1 MKEKAKYIQLF
12 ERLKENIEQGVYQ
25 DGQRLSGENEMALE
39 FGISRQ
45 TVRQA
50 LSVLEREGLIERRQG
65 SGTYV
70 RKVEPRHKRSW
81 NVGVIAT
88 YISEYIFPSILRGIE
103 GELSENG
110 FFPMLSATM
119 NRVDNE
125 RRILTDCMEKQIDG
139 LIVEGTKTALPNP
152 NLPLYEKLRE
162 MGIPVVFFNSYYPA
176 LTDCVSVTMDDRQG
190 GYDAV
195 EYLVAKGHRK
205 IGGIFKSDDMQGLGR
220 YEGYTRALLKNGL
233 ALQDRWV
240 TWFHSES
247 RENLLTD
254 EYGISLLLE
263 KYAQCTAVVCYNDEV
278 AVKLERAMANHGL
291 KVPEDMALISFDNSP
306 LGELAASGLTSFDHP
321 KEQLGACAARKL
333 ISMMSGREEKS
344 VVMDWG
350 LAERESVNTIL

>member
-1 MKEKAKYIQLF
+1 MKEKAKYVQLF
-12 ERLKENIEQGVYQ
+12 NQLKENIVRGVYQ
-25 DGQRLSGENEMALE
+25 DGQRLSGENEMAQE

-50 LSVLEREGLIERRQG
+50 LSMLEREGLIERRQG

-70 RKVEPRHKRSW
+70 RKLEPRRKRSW

-103 GELSENG
+103 GQLSEEG

-125 RRILTDCMEKQIDG
+125 RRILKDCMEKQLDG

-152 NLPLYEKLRE
+152 NLPLYEKLRD

-176 LTDCVSVTMDDRQG
+176 LRDCVSVTMNDCQG
-190 GYDAV
+190 GFDAV
-195 EYLVAKGHRK
+195 EYLVSKGHRK
-205 IGGIFKSDDMQGLGR
+205 IGGIFKNDDMQGLGR
-220 YEGYTRALLKNGL
+220 YDGYTQGLLKNGL
-233 ALQDRWV
+233 ALKDEWV
-240 TWFHSES
+240 VWFNSES
-247 RENLLTD
+247 RENLLSD
-254 EYGISLLLE
+254 EYGISRLLE
-263 KYAQCTAVVCYNDEV
+263 NLSQCTAVVCYNDEV
-278 AVKLERAMANHGL
+278 AVKLERALAGHGL

-306 LGELAASGLTSFDHP
+306 LGELAAPGLTSFDHL

-333 ISMMSGREEKS
+333 ISMMNGREEKS
-344 VVMDWG
+344 VVLDWG
-350 LAERESVNTIL
+350 FIERVSV

>member
-1 MKEKAKYIQLF
+1 MKEKAKYLQLF
-12 ERLKENIEQGVYQ
+12 ERLKADIGKGVYQ
-25 DGQRLSGENEMALE
+25 DGQKLPGENEIAQRYGM
-39 FGISRQ
+39 SRQ

-50 LSVLEREGLIERRQG
+50 LSLLERESLIQRRQG

-70 RKVEPRHKRSW
+70 RKTEPRHKRSW

-103 GELSENG
+103 GQLSEEG
-110 FFPMLSATM
+110 FFPMISATM

-125 RRILTDCMEKQIDG
+125 RRILEECMSKQLDG

-176 LTDCVSVTMDDRQG
+176 LKDSVSVTMNDRQG
-190 GYDAV
+190 GRDAV

-220 YEGYTRALLKNGL
+220 YDGYTWGLLKNGL
-233 ALQDRWV
+233 TLQDQWV

-247 RENLLTD
+247 RESLLTD
-254 EYGISLLLE
+254 EYGISLLLNNIS
-263 KYAQCTAVVCYNDEV
+263 QCTAVVCYNDEV
-278 AVKLERAMANHGL
+278 AVKLERALTNHGL
-291 KVPEDMALISFDNSP
+291 RVPEDMALISFDNSP
-306 LGELAASGLTSFDHP
+306 LGELASAGLTSFDHL

-333 ISMMSGREEKS
+333 INMMDGREEKS
-344 VVMDWG
+344 VVLDWN
-350 LAERESVNTIL
+350 LVERDSV